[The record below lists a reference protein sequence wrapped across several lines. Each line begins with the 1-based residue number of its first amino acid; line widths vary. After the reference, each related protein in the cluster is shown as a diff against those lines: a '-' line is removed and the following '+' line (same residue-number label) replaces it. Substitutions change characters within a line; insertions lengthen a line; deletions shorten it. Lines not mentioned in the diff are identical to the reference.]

1 MVAADHCKRT
11 MGVAD
16 VAKTVRT
23 ATSSSVNRFHF
34 KSVTINSGDIFKVH
48 FLNNVDMVGPSS
60 N

>member
-1 MVAADHCKRT
+1 

-16 VAKTVRT
+16 VART
-23 ATSSSVNRFHF
+23 ARNATSSSVNRFHF

-48 FLNNVDMVGPSS
+48 FVNNVDMVGPNS